1 MKNGICPMCQ
11 SNEVYMTNDDDNSS
25 PDGMLMFSGEAD
37 RDLASYHSDLYVCLA
52 CGYMALFASPTV
64 YKGKHQEL
72 TFLQKAKGWN
82 KAA

>member
-11 SNEVYMTNDDDNSS
+11 SNEVYMTDNDDN
-25 PDGMLMFSGEAD
+25 LGERGSLRFAGWID
-37 RDLASYHSDLYVCLA
+37 REMGSYHSDLYVCLN
-52 CGYMALFASPTV
+52 CGYMALFARPSV

-72 TFLQKAKGWN
+72 TFLQNAEGWK